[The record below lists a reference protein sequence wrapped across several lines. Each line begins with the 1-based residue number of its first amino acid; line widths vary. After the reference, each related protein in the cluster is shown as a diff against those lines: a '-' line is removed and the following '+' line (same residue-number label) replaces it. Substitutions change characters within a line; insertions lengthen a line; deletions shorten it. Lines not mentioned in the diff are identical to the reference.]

1 MKILVTGGCGFVGS
15 NISLFLKSKN
25 KNYNIETLDNF
36 TRAGSK
42 INFKR
47 LKKFG
52 IKNYNINIDN
62 YQKILKLPKYDLI
75 IDCCAEASVELS
87 RLEMDRIFK
96 TNLIGT
102 FNILKKCQKD
112 KSNIIFLSSSRVYSI
127 ESLNSLIKKKSKKI
141 TYKPKVDHLFDT
153 NGPKSLY
160 GFTKLSSEMLI
171 KEFSFLYDI
180 KFIINRIG
188 VISGPWQFG
197 RQDQGFVSLWIWRH
211 ITKKNL
217 SYIGFKGNGYQM
229 RDIIHIDDVCN
240 LIFEQI
246 KKIKKT
252 NNLIFNV
259 GGGRKNTISLS
270 QLTSKVENITG
281 NKLKIKKVK
290 ETSKYDIFYYS
301 SDNRMIYSKYNWR
314 IKNTIDKI
322 LNDTYKWLINNY
334 SLLKKILK

>member
-15 NISLFLKSKN
+15 NISLFLKRKN

-36 TRAGSK
+36 TRDGSK

-52 IKNYNINIDN
+52 IKNHNININ
-62 YQKILKLPKYDLI
+62 NSQKILKLPKYDFI

-87 RLEMDRIFK
+87 RIDIDRIFK
-96 TNLIGT
+96 TNLVGT
-102 FNILKKCQKD
+102 FNILKKCKKD
-112 KSNIIFLSSSRVYSI
+112 NSNIIFLSSSRVYSI
-127 ESLNSLIKKKSKKI
+127 DSLNSLIKNKSKKI
-141 TYKPKVDHLFDT
+141 IYKPKVDHLFDT
-153 NGPKSLY
+153 SGPKSLY

-229 RDIIHIDDVCN
+229 RDVIHIDDVCN
-240 LIFEQI
+240 LVFEQI
-246 KKIKKT
+246 KKIKKV
-252 NNLIFNV
+252 NNSIFNV
-259 GGGRKNTISLS
+259 GGGIKNTISLK
-270 QLTSKVENITG
+270 QLTSKVENISG
-281 NKLKIKKVK
+281 NKMKIKKVK
-290 ETSKYDIFYYS
+290 ETSIYDIFYYS
-301 SDNRMIYSKYNWR
+301 SDNRMIYKKYNWR
-314 IKNTIDKI
+314 VKNTIDQI